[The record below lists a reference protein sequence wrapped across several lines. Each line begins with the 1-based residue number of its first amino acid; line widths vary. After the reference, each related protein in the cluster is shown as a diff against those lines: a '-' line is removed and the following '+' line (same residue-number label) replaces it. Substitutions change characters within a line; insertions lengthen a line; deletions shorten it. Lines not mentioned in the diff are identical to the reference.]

1 MEGEVEVR
9 QDRDQGHAVVARLS
23 RPAAIGELSTLNAT
37 AATAD
42 VVAVTPVR
50 TLLLP
55 SEVLL
60 ELLTQHPRLAIGL
73 LRTLSER
80 LIETTKRLES
90 AAP

>member
-1 MEGEVEVR
+1 
-9 QDRDQGHAVVARLS
+9 
-23 RPAAIGELSTLNAT
+23 
-37 AATAD
+37 

-55 SEVLL
+55 GEVLL

-80 LIETTKRLES
+80 LIATTRRLEEGT
-90 AAP
+90 PTGVR